1 MIKKIKKNNVSI
13 IGLGHVGLTLALLA
27 SKKGYE
33 VSGVDIDENKVK
45 LINDGKSP
53 IEDEYILDNIKYK
66 INATTD
72 FSVTN
77 KSEIIIVCVQTPI
90 QKNNTPN
97 LKPLKSALNSIS
109 KNLNRG
115 QVVIIES
122 TVAPGMCRGIA
133 KPILEQSGFKIGKDI
148 YLAHCPERI
157 DPGNKKWTIEKIP
170 RVLGAL
176 SNEGRE
182 KAVTFYESIIDAQI
196 KILSSIEAAEVTKIV
211 ENAFRDINIAF
222 VNELAKSFDKLEID
236 VLEVIEGASTKP
248 FAFMPHYPGCGV
260 GGHCISIDPYYLIEK
275 AKSKG
280 FEHRFLE
287 LARSINKSMPEYT
300 IQRTIEGLNEVG
312 RWIKNTKITI
322 LGISYKP
329 NINDMRESPSLKI
342 ISELKNMGAKLKIYD
357 PYIRN
362 LSTVNNLDDA
372 LNSECIVI
380 VTAHDEFKKMDIEK
394 LKQKGVKV
402 VIDGR
407 NCLDKDKI
415 KNNGI
420 IYKGI
425 GR

>member
-1 MIKKIKKNNVSI
+1 MIKKMKKNNVSI
-13 IGLGHVGLTLALLA
+13 IGLGHVGLTLSVLV
-27 SKKGYE
+27 SKRGYK
-33 VSGVDIDENKVK
+33 VSGVDVDENKVK
-45 LINDGKSP
+45 LINSGKSP
-53 IEDEYILDNIKYK
+53 IKDKYILDNIKCK

-72 FSVTN
+72 FSVVSHS
-77 KSEIIIVCVQTPI
+77 KFIIVCVQTPI
-90 QKNNTPN
+90 QKNNTPD

-109 KNLNRG
+109 KYLNNK
-115 QVVIIES
+115 QIVIIES
-122 TVAPGMCRGIA
+122 TVAPRTCREIA

-157 DPGNKKWTIEKIP
+157 DLGNKKWTIEKIS
-170 RVLGAL
+170 RVIGAI
-176 SNEGRE
+176 SNKGLE
-182 KAVTFYESIIDAQI
+182 KATIFYESIIDAPII
-196 KILSSIEAAEVTKIV
+196 KLSSIEAAEATKIV
-211 ENAFRDINIAF
+211 ENTFRDINIAF

-300 IQRTIEGLNEVG
+300 ILRTIEGLNEIGKSV
-312 RWIKNTKITI
+312 KNTKITI

-329 NINDMRESPSLKI
+329 NINDMRESPSLEI
-342 ISELKNMGAKLKIYD
+342 IPKLKNMGAELKIYD
-357 PYIRN
+357 PYVKN

-372 LNSECIVI
+372 LDSECIVI

-394 LKQKGVKV
+394 LKQSGVRV
-402 VIDGR
+402 IIDGR
-407 NCLDKDKI
+407 NCLDKNEI
-415 KNNGI
+415 IRNGL

>member
-1 MIKKIKKNNVSI
+1 MIKKMKKNNVSI
-13 IGLGHVGLTLALLA
+13 IGLGHVGLTLSVLV
-27 SKKGYE
+27 SKRGYK
-33 VSGVDIDENKVK
+33 VSGIDVDENKVK
-45 LINDGKSP
+45 LINSGKSP
-53 IEDEYILDNIKYK
+53 IKDKYILDNIKYK

-72 FSVTN
+72 FSVVSHS
-77 KSEIIIVCVQTPI
+77 KFIIVCVQTPI
-90 QKNNTPN
+90 QKNNTPD

-109 KNLNRG
+109 KYLNNK
-115 QVVIIES
+115 QIVIIES
-122 TVAPGMCRGIA
+122 TVAPRTCREIA

-157 DPGNKKWTIEKIP
+157 DLGNKKWTIEKIS
-170 RVLGAL
+170 RVIGAI
-176 SNEGRE
+176 SNKGLE
-182 KAVTFYESIIDAQI
+182 KAIIFYESIIDAPII
-196 KILSSIEAAEVTKIV
+196 KLSSIEAAEATKIV
-211 ENAFRDINIAF
+211 ENTFRDINIAF

-300 IQRTIEGLNEVG
+300 ILRTIEGLNEVG
-312 RWIKNTKITI
+312 RCIKDTKITV

-329 NINDMRESPSLKI
+329 NINDMRESPSLEI
-342 ISELKNMGAKLKIYD
+342 ISELKKMGAELKIYD
-357 PYIRN
+357 PYIKE
-362 LSTVNNLDDA
+362 LSTVDSLEDA
-372 LNSECIVI
+372 LCSECIVLI
-380 VTAHDEFKKMDIEK
+380 TAHNEFIKMNIEK
-394 LKQKGVKV
+394 LKQKGIKV
-402 VIDGR
+402 IIDGR
-407 NCLDKDKI
+407 NCLDKNKI

>member
-1 MIKKIKKNNVSI
+1 MKKNSVSI
-13 IGLGHVGLTLALLA
+13 IGLGHVGLTLSVLV
-27 SKKGYE
+27 SKRGYK
-33 VSGVDIDENKVK
+33 VSGVDVDENKVK
-45 LINDGKSP
+45 LINSGKSP
-53 IEDEYILDNIKYK
+53 IKDKYILDNIKYK

-72 FSVTN
+72 FSVVSHS
-77 KSEIIIVCVQTPI
+77 KFIIVCVQTPI
-90 QKNNTPN
+90 QKNNTPD

-109 KNLNRG
+109 KYLNNK
-115 QVVIIES
+115 QIVIIES
-122 TVAPGMCRGIA
+122 TVAPRTCREIA
-133 KPILEQSGFKIGKDI
+133 KPILEQSGFKVGKDI

-157 DPGNKKWTIEKIP
+157 DPGNKKWTIEKIS
-170 RVLGAL
+170 RVIGAI
-176 SNEGRE
+176 SNKGLE
-182 KAVTFYESIIDAQI
+182 KATIFYESIIDAQI
-196 KILSSIEAAEVTKIV
+196 IKLSSIEAAEATKIV
-211 ENAFRDINIAF
+211 ENTFRDINIAF

-300 IQRTIEGLNEVG
+300 ILRTIEGLNEIG
-312 RWIKNTKITI
+312 RSIKDTKITV

-329 NINDMRESPSLKI
+329 NINDMRESPSLEI
-342 ISELKNMGAKLKIYD
+342 IPKLKNMGAELKIYD
-357 PYIRN
+357 PYVRN

-372 LNSECIVI
+372 LDSECIVL
-380 VTAHDEFKKMDIEK
+380 VTAHDEFKKMDIKK
-394 LKQKGVKV
+394 LKQSGVKV
-402 VIDGR
+402 IIDGR
-407 NCLDKDKI
+407 NCLDKNKI

>member
-1 MIKKIKKNNVSI
+1 MKKNNVSI
-13 IGLGHVGLTLALLA
+13 IGLGHVGLTLSVLV
-27 SKKGYE
+27 SKRGYK
-33 VSGVDIDENKVK
+33 VSGVDVDENKVK

-53 IEDEYILDNIKYK
+53 IKDEYILENIKYK

-72 FSVTN
+72 FSVISHS
-77 KSEIIIVCVQTPI
+77 KFIIVCVQTPI
-90 QKNNTPN
+90 QKNNTPD

-109 KNLNRG
+109 KYLNNK
-115 QVVIIES
+115 QIVIIES
-122 TVAPGMCRGIA
+122 TVAPRTCREIV

-148 YLAHCPERI
+148 CLAHCPERI
-157 DPGNKKWTIEKIP
+157 DPGNKKWTIEKIS
-170 RVLGAL
+170 RVIGAI
-176 SNEGRE
+176 SNKGLE
-182 KAVTFYESIIDAQI
+182 KATIFYESIIDAPII
-196 KILSSIEAAEVTKIV
+196 KLSSIEAAEAIKIV
-211 ENAFRDINIAF
+211 ENTFRDINIAF

-300 IQRTIEGLNEVG
+300 ILRTIEGLNEIG
-312 RWIKNTKITI
+312 RSIKNTKITV

-329 NINDMRESPSLKI
+329 NIDDMRESPSFEI
-342 ISELKNMGAKLKIYD
+342 ISKLKKMGAELKIYD
-357 PYIRN
+357 PYIKE
-362 LSTVNNLDDA
+362 LSTVNSLEDA
-372 LNSECIVI
+372 ICSECIVLI
-380 VTAHDEFKKMDIEK
+380 TAHNEFIKMNIKK
-394 LKQKGVKV
+394 LKKSGVKV
-402 VIDGR
+402 IIDGR
-407 NCLDKDKI
+407 NCLNKDKI
-415 KNNGI
+415 RNNGI

>member
-122 TVAPGMCRGIA
+122 TVAPGTCREIA

-148 YLAHCPERI
+148 YLVYCPERI

-170 RVLGAL
+170 RVICSI
-176 SNEGRE
+176 SNKGLE
-182 KAVTFYESIIDAQI
+182 KATIFYESIIDAPII
-196 KILSSIEAAEVTKIV
+196 KLSSIEAVEATKIV
-211 ENAFRDINIAF
+211 ENTFRDINIAF
-222 VNELAKSFDKLEID
+222 VNELAKSFDILGID

-248 FAFMPHYPGCGV
+248 FAFIPHYPGCGI
-260 GGHCISIDPYYLIEK
+260 GGHCIPIDPYYLIEK
-275 AKSKG
+275 VKSKG

-300 IQRTIEGLNEVG
+300 IQRTIEGLNEIGKSV
-312 RWIKNTKITI
+312 KNTKITI

-329 NINDMRESPSLKI
+329 NIDDTRGSPAFEI
-342 ISELKNMGAKLKIYD
+342 ISKLKNMGAELRTYD
-357 PYIRN
+357 PFVKK
-362 LSTVNNLDDA
+362 LSTVSSLAEA
-372 LNSECIVI
+372 LCSECIVL
-380 VTAHDEFKKMDIEK
+380 VTAHDEFKKINIEK
-394 LKQKGVKV
+394 LKQNEVKV
-402 VIDGR
+402 IIDGR
-407 NCLDKDKI
+407 NCLDKNKI
-415 KNNGI
+415 RNEGI